1 MDCERQEGTEL
12 NKFQIYP
19 AIDLRGGKCVRLFQ
33 GDYNQET
40 IYGDSP
46 VEMAKKFRD
55 AGAEWLHMVDLDG
68 AKDGRR
74 INDAVVIESAALGL
88 KVQVGGGIRSREDI
102 AHYLDNGVE
111 RVIIGSLAIREPDL
125 VVGFIKEFGAE
136 RIVIGIDAKD
146 GLAATEGWTETS
158 VQPASDVARFFVSKG
173 ARHFIYT
180 DIATDGTLAGP
191 NIEAN
196 KQLVEDGSAEV
207 IVSGGIGSL
216 QDVKNVKA
224 AAGSSSIAG
233 VIIGKA
239 IYEER
244 FTLEEALSC

>member
-1 MDCERQEGTEL
+1 MS
-12 NKFQIYP
+12 KFQIYP

-33 GDYNQET
+33 GDYAQET
-40 IYGDSP
+40 VYGDSP
-46 VEMAKKFRD
+46 VEMAKKFAD

-74 INDAVVIESAALGL
+74 INDGAVIDAAKLGL
-88 KVQVGGGIRSREDI
+88 KVQIGGGIRSREDI
-102 AHYLDNGVE
+102 AHYLENGVS
-111 RVIIGSLAIREPDL
+111 RVIIGSLAIREPDK
-125 VVGFIKEFGAE
+125 VVGFLEEFGAD

-146 GLAATEGWTETS
+146 GMAATEGWTETS
-158 VQPASDVARFFVSKG
+158 VQPAAEVARFFVSKG
-173 ARHFIYT
+173 AKHFIYT

-196 KQLVEDGSAEV
+196 RQLVEEGTAEV

-216 QDVKNVKA
+216 EDVRNVKA
-224 AAGSSSIAG
+224 AAGTSAISG

-239 IYEER
+239 LYENR
-244 FTLEEALSC
+244 FSLEEALSC

>member
-1 MDCERQEGTEL
+1 MS
-12 NKFQIYP
+12 KFQLYP

-46 VEMAKKFRD
+46 VEMAKKFAE

-74 INDAVVIESAALGL
+74 TNDKVVIEAAKLGM
-88 KVQVGGGIRSREDI
+88 KVQVGGGIRAREDI
-102 AHYLDNGVE
+102 AHYLDNGVS
-111 RVIIGSLAIREPDL
+111 RVIIGSLAIREPDK
-125 VVGFIKEFGAE
+125 VVGFLEEFGAD

-158 VQPASDVARFFVSKG
+158 VQPAAEVARFFVSKG

-191 NIEAN
+191 NIRAN
-196 KQLVEDGSAEV
+196 QQLVEEGAAEV

-216 QDVKNVKA
+216 EDVQNVKA
-224 AAGSSSIAG
+224 AADTSAISG

-239 IYEER
+239 LYENR
-244 FTLEEALSC
+244 FSLEEALSC

>member
-1 MDCERQEGTEL
+1 MS
-12 NKFQIYP
+12 KFQLYP
-19 AIDLRGGKCVRLFQ
+19 AIDLRDGKCVRLFQ

-46 VEMAKKFRD
+46 VEMAKKFAD

-68 AKDGRR
+68 AKDGHRV
-74 INDAVVIESAALGL
+74 NEGVVIDAARLGL
-88 KVQVGGGIRSREDI
+88 KVQVGGGIRTRGDI
-102 AHYLDNGVE
+102 AHYLDNGVS
-111 RVIIGSLAIREPDL
+111 RVIIGSLAIREPEI
-125 VVGFIKEFGAE
+125 VVGFIEEFGAE

-146 GLAATEGWTETS
+146 GMAATEGWTETS
-158 VQPASDVARFFVSKG
+158 VQPATEVAKYFVSKG

-191 NIEAN
+191 NIKAN
-196 KQLVEDGSAEV
+196 QQLVKEGTAEV

-216 QDVKNVKA
+216 EDVKNVKA
-224 AAGSSSIAG
+224 AAGSSAIAG

-239 IYEER
+239 LYEER

>member
-1 MDCERQEGTEL
+1 MSAYFREIIIRKQFTVIHPWRW
-12 NKFQIYP
+12 Q
-19 AIDLRGGKCVRLFQ
+19 
-33 GDYNQET
+33 
-40 IYGDSP
+40 
-46 VEMAKKFRD
+46 KKFAD

-74 INDAVVIESAALGL
+74 INDGVVIDAAKLGL
-88 KVQVGGGIRSREDI
+88 KVQVGGGIRTREDI
-102 AHYLDNGVE
+102 AHYLDNGVA
-111 RVIIGSLAIREPDL
+111 RVIIGSLAIREPDM
-125 VVGFIKEFGAE
+125 VVGFIEEFGAD

-146 GLAATEGWTETS
+146 GMAATEGWTETS
-158 VQPASDVARFFVSKG
+158 VKPAAEVARFFVSKG

-191 NIEAN
+191 NIKAN
-196 KQLVEDGSAEV
+196 QQLVEDGTAEV

-216 QDVKNVKA
+216 EDVRNVKV
-224 AAGSSSIAG
+224 AGSSSAIAG

-239 IYEER
+239 LYEER